1 MAMGTRFSMTSD
13 DTRPRP
19 GACRKLTCGNV
30 PRVAVDLVCA
40 GDAFDDL
47 IFGGL
52 SEIPGP
58 GREIKTATFVR
69 TVGGGAVITAVAAAR
84 LGARVRV
91 ISGLSPDAQRLLR
104 AERVA
109 FKNVRARDEP
119 IALSVAMST
128 ATDRSFVTFDG
139 MNPRLPARLTRVLAS
154 ISARHVHLAFQP
166 KACRTWIPIVN
177 RLRSRGVSTSWD
189 FGWNIDLPRDPDF
202 EALTASTD
210 YLFLNR
216 DEALRYA
223 RHRTLE
229 RAAQFW
235 AGHARMAVIK
245 LGAAGA
251 RVVSGSL
258 DLSVAAPRVHV
269 VDTTGAGDAFN
280 GGFLYAM
287 LAGQPLRACLRLGNV
302 VGARSTRAPG
312 GITALPGGRDI
323 R

>member
-1 MAMGTRFSMTSD
+1 MRNGCSGT
-13 DTRPRP
+13 
-19 GACRKLTCGNV
+19 
-30 PRVAVDLVCA
+30 
-40 GDAFDDL
+40 
-47 IFGGL
+47 
-52 SEIPGP
+52 
-58 GREIKTATFVR
+58 
-69 TVGGGAVITAVAAAR
+69 
-84 LGARVRV
+84 
-91 ISGLSPDAQRLLR
+91 
-104 AERVA
+104 ERVA
-109 FKNVRARDEP
+109 FRNLRGRGEP

-128 ATDRSFVTFDG
+128 ATDRTFVTFDG
-139 MNPRLPARLTRVLAS
+139 MNPRLPARLAHVVAS
-154 ISARHVHLAFQP
+154 VSARHVHFAFQP

-189 FGWNIDLPRDPDF
+189 FGWNTDLLRDPDF

-210 YLFLNR
+210 SVFLNK
-216 DEALRYA
+216 DEALLYA
-223 RHRTLE
+223 RRRTLD

-258 DLSVAAPRVHV
+258 DLSAAAPHTRV

-287 LAGQPLRACLRLGNV
+287 LAGRPLRACLRLGNL
-302 VGARSTRAPG
+302 VGARSTGALG
-312 GITALPGGRDI
+312 GITALPAARDL

>member
-1 MAMGTRFSMTSD
+1 
-13 DTRPRP
+13 
-19 GACRKLTCGNV
+19 
-30 PRVAVDLVCA
+30 VAVDLVCA

-52 SEIPGP
+52 SEIPRP
-58 GREIKTATFVR
+58 GQEVKTAIFVR
-69 TVGGGAVITAVAAAR
+69 TIGGGAVITAVAAAR

-91 ISGLSPDAQRLLR
+91 ISGLSPEAERLLR
-104 AERVA
+104 AERVT
-109 FKNVRARDEP
+109 FRNLRAKGEP
-119 IALSVAMST
+119 DALSVAMST

-139 MNPRLPARLTRVLAS
+139 MNPRLPARLARVLTS

-189 FGWNIDLPRDPDF
+189 FGWNPDLPRDPDF
-202 EALTASTD
+202 EALTTSTD
-210 YLFLNR
+210 YLFLNK
-216 DEALRYA
+216 DEALQYA
-223 RHRTLE
+223 RHRTLD

-258 DLSVAAPRVHV
+258 DLSVAAPHVRV

-280 GGFLYAM
+280 GGFLFAM
-287 LAGQPLRACLRLGNV
+287 LGRQPVRACLRLANF
-302 VGARSTRAPG
+302 VGARSTRALG
-312 GITALPGGRDI
+312 GITALPAARD
-323 R
+323 RR